1 MKKPDEIMLIP
12 HEEGF
17 RAWRTKAG
25 LTTAGETETKTW
37 RGAEWIALPA
47 RCVVSVPMRFQ
58 GVDASRRESAA
69 QLELEAAG
77 LGAETSETFNYELHT
92 LGSDERD
99 QRTSTYI
106 QVSPLPA
113 NIVENGDD
121 ARYAPSVAFHKLTP
135 GELLI
140 WREDGA
146 FVIAIAHES
155 GEPMHSQALAARCL
169 DADAAAEIRCI
180 LASLELSSLNPDIHA
195 LALVTGSIPDD
206 LIPEDFAQALDLPII
221 IKDLSVPAAP
231 AHATRLV
238 PASVVRLRLERQ
250 QRRMM
255 MLGAL
260 AFAFVLVAAL
270 GAFAIR
276 VWVRERSITSEE
288 VRLAELEPELLTI
301 RDAKAA
307 WEDLLPALT
316 PDTYPVESIYQL
328 VLLLPPEG
336 IRVTRLEIKQDGLI
350 IDGEASSLGHG
361 IEFRDK
367 VMSSPAFKRWT
378 WEIPQPTSLPDGR
391 ATFRAEARPL
401 ESETAE
407 TTEGDAQP

>member
-1 MKKPDEIMLIP
+1 MKKTDEIMLIP
-12 HEEGF
+12 QEEGF
-17 RAWRTKAG
+17 RAWRNKAG

-58 GVDASRRESAA
+58 GIDAARRESAA

-77 LGAETSETFNYELHT
+77 LGTETAETSNFELHN
-92 LGSDERD
+92 LGHDDRD

-106 QVSPLPA
+106 QVAPLPA
-113 NIVENGDD
+113 TVVENGDD
-121 ARYAPSVAFHKLTP
+121 AKYAPSVAFQKLTP

-146 FVIAIAHES
+146 FVIAIPHEG
-155 GEPMHSQALAARCL
+155 GEPMHSQALAARTL

-180 LASLELSSLNPDIHA
+180 LASLELSSLTPDIHT
-195 LALVTGSIPDD
+195 LALVSGSIEGD
-206 LIPEDFAQALDLPII
+206 LVSEDFSQALDLPVV
-221 IKDLSVPAAP
+221 IKDKIVPTAP
-231 AHATRLV
+231 AHVTRLV
-238 PASVVRLRLERQ
+238 PASVVRLRHERQ
-250 QRRMM
+250 QRRMV

-270 GAFAIR
+270 SAFAIR
-276 VWVRERSITSEE
+276 VLVRERSIVSEE
-288 VRLAELEPELLTI
+288 KRLDELEPELLTI

-336 IRVTRLEIKQDGLI
+336 IRVTRLEVRQDGMV

-367 VMSSPAFKRWT
+367 LLSAPAFKRWQ
-378 WEIPQPTSLPDGR
+378 WEMPQPTSLPDGR
-391 ATFRAEARPL
+391 ATFRAEARPPQ
-401 ESETAE
+401 ESEAVE
-407 TTEGDAQP
+407 TTEVAQQ

>member
-1 MKKPDEIMLIP
+1 M
-12 HEEGF
+12 
-17 RAWRTKAG
+17 
-25 LTTAGETETKTW
+25 
-37 RGAEWIALPA
+37 
-47 RCVVSVPMRFQ
+47 
-58 GVDASRRESAA
+58 
-69 QLELEAAG
+69 
-77 LGAETSETFNYELHT
+77 
-92 LGSDERD
+92 RD

-106 QVSPLPA
+106 QVSQLPA
-113 NIVENGDD
+113 SIVENGDD
-121 ARYAPSVAFHKLTP
+121 ALYAPSVAFHKLTP

-146 FVIAIAHES
+146 FVIAIPHES

-180 LASLELSSLNPDIHA
+180 LASLELSSLNPDIHS
-195 LALVTGSIPDD
+195 LALITGSIPDN
-206 LIPEDFAQALDLPII
+206 LIQEDFAQAVDLPIRI
-221 IKDLSVPAAP
+221 QDLSAP
-231 AHATRLV
+231 TPPVTASRLV

-270 GAFAIR
+270 SAFAIR
-276 VWVRERSITSEE
+276 VWVRERSIINEE
-288 VRLAELEPELLTI
+288 KRLNELEPELLTI

-316 PDTYPVESIYQL
+316 PNTYPVESIYQL

-336 IRVTRLEIKQDGLI
+336 IRVTRLEVKQDGMV

-367 VMSSPAFKRWT
+367 LLSAPAFKRWI
-378 WEIPQPTSLPDGR
+378 WEMPQPTSLPDGR
-391 ATFRAEARPL
+391 ATFRAEARPVAN
-401 ESETAE
+401 ETVAN
-407 TTEGDAQP
+407 TEEAQP

>member
-1 MKKPDEIMLIP
+1 MKKTDEIMLIP
-12 HEEGF
+12 QEEGF
-17 RAWRTKAG
+17 RAWRNKAG

-58 GVDASRRESAA
+58 GVDAARRESAA

-77 LGAETSETFNYELHT
+77 LGNETAETFNFELHN
-92 LGSDERD
+92 LGHDERD

-106 QVSPLPA
+106 QVAPLPTSV
-113 NIVENGDD
+113 VENGDD
-121 ARYAPSVAFHKLTP
+121 AKYAPSVAFQKLTP

-146 FVIAIAHES
+146 FVIAIPHES
-155 GEPMHSQALAARCL
+155 GEPMHSQALAARTL

-180 LASLELSSLNPDIHA
+180 LASLELSSLTPDIHT
-195 LALVTGSIPDD
+195 LALVSGSVEED
-206 LIPEDFAQALDLPII
+206 LVSEDFSLALDLPVV
-221 IKDLSVPAAP
+221 IKDKTIPTAP
-231 AHATRLV
+231 AHVTRLV
-238 PASVVRLRLERQ
+238 PASVVRLRQERQ

-255 MLGAL
+255 ILGAL

-270 GAFAIR
+270 IAFAIR
-276 VWVRERSITSEE
+276 VWVRERSVIREE
-288 VRLAELEPELLTI
+288 LRLAALEPELMTI

-307 WEDLLPALT
+307 WDDLLPALT

-336 IRVTRLEIKQDGLI
+336 IRVTRLEVRQDGMI
-350 IDGEASSLGHG
+350 VDGEASSLGHG

-367 VMSSPAFKRWT
+367 LLSAPAFKRWK
-378 WEIPQPTSLPDGR
+378 WEMPQPTSLPDGR
-391 ATFRAEARPL
+391 ATFRAEARP
-401 ESETAE
+401 EETATAE
-407 TTEGDAQP
+407 TTEGAQP

>member
-1 MKKPDEIMLIP
+1 MKKSDEIMLIP

-17 RAWRTKAG
+17 RAWRNKAG
-25 LTTAGETETKTW
+25 LITAGETETKTW

-47 RCVVSVPMRFQ
+47 RCVISVPMRFQ
-58 GVDASRRESAA
+58 GVDSSRRESAA

-77 LGAETSETFNYELHT
+77 LGAETLETFNYELHS
-92 LGSDERD
+92 LGSDDRD

-113 NIVENGDD
+113 GIVENGDD

-146 FVIAIAHES
+146 FVIAIPHES

-180 LASLELSSLNPDIHA
+180 LASLELASLSPDIHSLV
-195 LALVTGSIPDD
+195 LANGSIPGD
-206 LIPEDFAQALDLPII
+206 IVPEDFAQALDLPVI
-221 IKDLSVPAAP
+221 IKDLSVPTP
-231 AHATRLV
+231 PTHASRLV
-238 PASVVRLRLERQ
+238 PASVVKLRLERQ

-255 MLGAL
+255 MLAAL

-270 GAFAIR
+270 SAFAIR
-276 VWVRERSITSEE
+276 VWARERGILSEE
-288 VRLAELEPELLTI
+288 KRLAELEPELLTI

-316 PDTYPVESIYQL
+316 PNNYPVESIYQL

-336 IRVTRLEIKQDGLI
+336 IRVTRLEVKQDGMI

-367 VMSSPAFKRWT
+367 LLSAPAFKRWT
-378 WEIPQPTSLPDGR
+378 WEMPQPTSLPDGR
-391 ATFRAEARPL
+391 ATFRAEARPA
-401 ESETAE
+401 ESEAAINLE
-407 TTEGDAQP
+407 EAQP

>member
-1 MKKPDEIMLIP
+1 MKKTDEIMLIP
-12 HEEGF
+12 QEEGF
-17 RAWRTKAG
+17 CAWRNKAG
-25 LTTAGETETKTW
+25 MTTAGETEAKTW

-47 RCVVSVPMRFQ
+47 RCVISVPMRFQ
-58 GVDASRRESAA
+58 GIDSARRESAA

-77 LGAETSETFNYELHT
+77 LGAETAEPFNYELHN
-92 LGSDERD
+92 LGHDDRD

-106 QVSPLPA
+106 QVAQLPSSV
-113 NIVENGDD
+113 VENGAD
-121 ARYAPSVAFHKLTP
+121 AKYAPSVAFQKLTP
-135 GELLI
+135 GELLV

-146 FVIAIAHES
+146 FVIAIPHES
-155 GEPMHSQALAARCL
+155 GEPMHSQALAARTL

-180 LASLELSSLNPDIHA
+180 LASLELSSLTPDIHT
-195 LALVTGSIPDD
+195 LALVSGSIEGD
-206 LIPEDFAQALDLPII
+206 LISEDFQLALDLPVI
-221 IKDLSVPAAP
+221 IKDKSLPTAP
-231 AHATRLV
+231 THSTRLV
-238 PASVVRLRLERQ
+238 PASIVRLRHERQ

-270 GAFAIR
+270 SAFAIR
-276 VWVRERSITSEE
+276 VWVRERSIVSEE
-288 VRLAELEPELLTI
+288 KRLEDLEPELLTI

-307 WEDLLPALT
+307 WNDLLPALT

-336 IRVTRLEIKQDGLI
+336 IRITRLEVRQDGMV

-367 VMSSPAFKRWT
+367 LLSAPAFKRWT
-378 WEIPQPTSLPDGR
+378 WEMPNPTSLPDGR
-391 ATFRAEARPL
+391 ATFRAEARPV
-401 ESETAE
+401 ESEVAAN
-407 TTEGDAQP
+407 TEEAQP